1 SLSSRFLQSKPKT
14 KKNEEQ
20 SPSHSP
26 DSLLC
31 SLCSRLAKESARF
44 VLNQP
49 RGFRSRLVFGRGK
62 RSSEEIARPRYDL
75 TVGSDLVSFLVYR
88 LYFWISGF

>member
-14 KKNEEQ
+14 KKKNEEQ
-20 SPSHSP
+20 SPSPSP

-62 RSSEEIARPRYDL
+62 RSSEEIARPRRESLAAKIPTDK
-75 TVGSDLVSFLVYR
+75 
-88 LYFWISGF
+88 ISPAMS

>member
-62 RSSEEIARPRYDL
+62 RSSEEIARPRRRESLAAKIPTDK
-75 TVGSDLVSFLVYR
+75 
-88 LYFWISGF
+88 ISPAMS